1 LVRGLAPDSF
11 LPPETSLK
19 IKQAIALIGLIAA
32 VGGVSPRALAQDS
45 GWYTG
50 ASAGWSSYTDNCP
63 NATTVGV
70 SCDDSGGAYSVFGGY
85 QFIKYFGV
93 ELGYVDLGKAGAAT
107 PATGVSETVKARG
120 FELLGVG
127 AIPIGSRFEIYAKA
141 GVYVMDVDYK
151 CSGCTTISSL
161 GETASDLTYGL
172 GAIVSF
178 SKNFG
183 LRLQYQRYQDVG
195 FDTTIGSTAIKAK
208 GDIDAFTIGLIFR
221 LY

>member
-1 LVRGLAPDSF
+1 MVRGLVPRSF
-11 LPPETSLK
+11 LPPETSLNGK
-19 IKQAIALIGLIAA
+19 HAVALIGLIAA
-32 VGGVSPRALAQDS
+32 VWSISPRALAQDS
-45 GWYTG
+45 GWYAG

-63 NATTVGV
+63 NAIPVGV

-107 PATGVSETVKARG
+107 PAMGVLETVKARG

-127 AIPIGSRFEIYAKA
+127 AIPIGSRFEMYAKA
-141 GVYVMDVDYK
+141 GVYVLDVDYA
-151 CSGCTTISSL
+151 CSGCTSISSL
-161 GETASDLTYGL
+161 GETATDLTYGL
-172 GAIVSF
+172 GAIVRF

-221 LY
+221 FY